1 MKVAYAT
8 SPRYPISIYFIYL
21 LISYRFFYYLFCY
34 DYNEAHR
41 VELSNSRNL
50 RVSYRVEEVNSRIKL
65 SIHVHYLLFIIYLKD
80 SIKSLPFKHPS
91 KIPGSCVMVI
101 ERTLGSHKNCSC
113 IFNLGLMMSPHS
125 NAYPKLLGFVQR
137 Q

>member
-1 MKVAYAT
+1 MPLHPVTLFPFPLY
-8 SPRYPISIYFIYL
+8 ICLF
-21 LISYRFFYYLFCY
+21 LIACFGLFCY
-34 DYNEAHR
+34 DCNEARR

-50 RVSYRVEEVNSRIKL
+50 KVSYRVEEVNSRIKL

-80 SIKSLPFKHPS
+80 SMKSLPFKHPS